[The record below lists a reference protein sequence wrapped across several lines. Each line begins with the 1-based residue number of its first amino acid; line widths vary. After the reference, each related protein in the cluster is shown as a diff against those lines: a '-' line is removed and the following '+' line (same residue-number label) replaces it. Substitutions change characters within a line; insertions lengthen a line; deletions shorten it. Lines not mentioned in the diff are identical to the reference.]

1 MGRERVSVTDEDI
14 EAAREA
20 GRREHQFHART
31 LVFRPRGD
39 LIELELFNGLQVG
52 IPRSSIPWLA
62 ELPLAV
68 AREMRLGPQGAAIE
82 VRARDIDVS
91 VRGTLRRLVGADY
104 VTHAGSATSDAKAA
118 AAREN
123 GRRGGR
129 PKKVTS
135 KQRSPA

>member
-1 MGRERVSVTDEDI
+1 MVKKRMTITAEEL

-20 GRREHQFHART
+20 GRREHQFHAKR
-31 LVFRPRGD
+31 LAFHPRAD
-39 LIELELFNGLQVG
+39 IIELELVNGLQVG
-52 IPRSSIPWLA
+52 IPRSMIPWLA
-62 ELPLAV
+62 ELPVTL

-82 VRARDIDVS
+82 VRSRDIDVS

-104 VTHAGSATSDAKAA
+104 VSKAGSATSEAKTA
-118 AAREN
+118 AARAN

-129 PKKVTS
+129 PKKVAS